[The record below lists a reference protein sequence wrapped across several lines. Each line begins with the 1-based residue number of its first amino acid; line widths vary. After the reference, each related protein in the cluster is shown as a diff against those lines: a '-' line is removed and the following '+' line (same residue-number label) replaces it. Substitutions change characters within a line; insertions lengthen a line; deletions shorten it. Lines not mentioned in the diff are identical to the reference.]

1 MKAVT
6 KTNKDGSEQ
15 VLLGA
20 VIMKER
26 PSRKRAKIHD
36 LPYSIENHR
45 LREIEKIIRHR
56 HGRGIPDP
64 AGTDDVDVCLNY
76 LRAVALTP
84 ESQSAASWALVWAPW
99 ADPVTLD
106 LIDRAAAGRKKMP
119 AADAI
124 AKMLFVR
131 LKERTLLGLKTIGA
145 CDVSKADRQIN
156 AKERKRERDR
166 NRQEQKRRQLGRVD
180 RKSYEAASLTKLQ
193 PWLEEGI
200 SRRTWERR
208 RVASLSQIE
217 ISTTGDTLASK
228 IEKSPPLTANA
239 IHQARAAGLMVGL
252 GDHPP
257 AELQEAAPHGNRDKL
272 PGRAA

>member
-26 PSRKRAKIHD
+26 PSRKRAKPHE

-45 LREIEKIIRHR
+45 MREIEKIIRHR

-64 AGTDDVDVCLNY
+64 VGTDDVDLCLNY

-84 ESQSAASWALVWAPW
+84 ESQSATSWALVWAPW
-99 ADPVTLD
+99 ADPVTLN
-106 LIDRAAAGRKKMP
+106 LIDQAASGRKKMP
-119 AADAI
+119 PADAV

-145 CDVSKADRQIN
+145 CDVSKADREIG

-166 NRQEQKRRQLGRVD
+166 NRQEQKRRELGRVD

-208 RVASLSQIE
+208 RVASLSRIE
-217 ISTTGDTLASK
+217 ISTNGDTLASK
-228 IEKSPPLTANA
+228 HGNAPDEAANNM
-239 IHQARAAGLMVGL
+239 HQARAAGLMVGL

-257 AELQEAAPHGNRDKL
+257 AELQEAAPHGNCDKL
-272 PGRAA
+272 AGRAA